1 MKTDKGSEQTRL
13 QRRGN
18 GQQAQ
23 HHHPRGTRRSKPQAA
38 SPGVATTGELDT
50 TGAAEPS
57 RAPRVR
63 VGTQPGAA
71 SARSSP
77 RLRGRQTK
85 AAPPSGPARPGEPAS
100 GHLPKGAQS
109 GTSERPWHTHVHH
122 RHCRGRRR
130 QPASTGSSPR
140 GPGPGRQA
148 GRVDKGSVRVQ
159 RNVTRPLMRRQPCH
173 VPGHRPH
180 STALSSQPGTR
191 GKGHRTPPEEV
202 SKVVE
207 IRSRK
212 QWGEESDH
220 LWVRDLCA
228 MQVRAASRA
237 KVPDN

>member
-18 GQQAQ
+18 GQQAR

-50 TGAAEPS
+50 TGAAELS
-57 RAPRVR
+57 RAPHVQ

-77 RLRGRQTK
+77 RLQGGQTLLATYPKELKAGPRRG
-85 AAPPSGPARPGEPAS
+85 PGTPTSTTAT
-100 GHLPKGAQS
+100 AQ
-109 GTSERPWHTHVHH
+109 
-122 RHCRGRRR
+122 GRRR
-130 QPASTGSSPR
+130 QPASTGWSSPR
-140 GPGPGRQA
+140 GPGPGRRA

-173 VPGHRPH
+173 VPGHGPH

-237 KVPDN
+237 KVSDN